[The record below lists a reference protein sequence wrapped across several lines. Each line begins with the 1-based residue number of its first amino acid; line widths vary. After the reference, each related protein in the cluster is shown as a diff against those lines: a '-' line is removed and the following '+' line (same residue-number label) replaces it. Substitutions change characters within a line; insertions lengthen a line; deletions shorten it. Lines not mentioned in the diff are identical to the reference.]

1 MRRSL
6 YYNYDGLHTTEIAVI
21 SPSLPTSSIQNISKS
36 QYQILSPL
44 RQTLLWEQKQGTSYL
59 GGGEGRYI
67 LSLRTAMLQA
77 ACILYEL
84 ITLPELQ

>member
-6 YYNYDGLHTTEIAVI
+6 HYNYDGLHTTEISVI

-59 GGGEGRYI
+59 GVGEIHTRFTY
-67 LSLRTAMLQA
+67 SDTAGCLH
-77 ACILYEL
+77 LV
-84 ITLPELQ
+84 